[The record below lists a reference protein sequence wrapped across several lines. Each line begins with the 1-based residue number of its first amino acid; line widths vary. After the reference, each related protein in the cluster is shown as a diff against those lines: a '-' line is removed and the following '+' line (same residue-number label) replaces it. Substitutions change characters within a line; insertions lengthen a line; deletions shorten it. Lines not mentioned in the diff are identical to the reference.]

1 MQKIIYICTAEKR
14 KKGGKS
20 MLKKLSFLLAAIF
33 CIFHCYT
40 AMFGAASGIGQKA
53 IHLGLVLIIFFLDYL
68 AKEDRKWYCRLADLF
83 FLFASAGSF
92 FYIMAIDKTIDLRSG
107 LVYTYDL
114 IFGVLLIAALIE
126 ATRRSVGTSLAIVV
140 GCFLLYAFGGAYL
153 PGFLAHAGMD
163 LSRLISVV
171 YLGTDGIYG
180 TAIYA
185 SASYIVL
192 FVILGAVFQET
203 GVGDYFTKLASRAF
217 GKFRGGPA
225 KVAVVASGLF
235 GSISGSAIANVIGT
249 GTFTIPMMKKCG
261 FEDEYA
267 AAVEASASTGGQIMP
282 PVMGATA
289 FLIAEYLSIP
299 YFDLVKAALI
309 PAVLF
314 YVAILMT
321 VDLYARKHDIKG
333 VPEEELPTWK
343 ELGQSVYLILP
354 LIYLIL
360 AMSVLKM
367 SVTKAGIT
375 AIIATIVFTLFSKR
389 NRITPDKIKKIV
401 KSSIEGTKP
410 VAIACGVVGIII
422 GIVMGSGLGFR
433 MSAILIDL
441 SGGNLAVLLT
451 LTMIV
456 SLILGMGVPTT
467 AAYLMLA
474 LLVVPTLK
482 KMDVLP
488 LAAHLFIFYFGIISN
503 VTPPVALAAYAAA
516 GVARCNPTKTGF
528 YAFKLS
534 LSGFILPFM
543 FIYNPVLLMQGE
555 PLEIIQ
561 AVITALL
568 GIYSLSCALEKIAF
582 IWNINRLEQIVL
594 FASALLLIV
603 PGTVT
608 DLMGLAVLIAIFCL
622 KYFGS
627 RKKETMQNA

>member
-1 MQKIIYICTAEKR
+1 
-14 KKGGKS
+14 
-20 MLKKLSFLLAAIF
+20 MLKRLSFALAVLF
-33 CIFHCYT
+33 CIFHCWT
-40 AMFGAASGIGQKA
+40 AMFGAAAGIGQKA

-68 AKEDRKWYCRLADLF
+68 AQEDRKWYCRVMDAF
-83 FLFASAGSF
+83 FILASAGSLI
-92 FYIMAIDKTIDLRSG
+92 YIMSIDKTIDLRSG
-107 LVYTYDL
+107 MIYTYDIL
-114 IFGVLLIAALIE
+114 FGVLLIITLIE
-126 ATRRSVGTSLAIVV
+126 ATRRAVGKSLAIVV
-140 GCFLLYAFGGAYL
+140 VCFIVYGFMGQHM
-153 PGFLAHAGMD
+153 PGFLAHVGMD
-163 LSRLISVV
+163 ITRITSVV

-192 FVILGAVFQET
+192 FVILGAVFNET

-225 KVAVVASGLF
+225 KIAVVASGLF

-249 GTFTIPMMKKCG
+249 VTFTIPRMKKCG

-289 FLIAEYLSIP
+289 FLIAEYLGIP

-321 VDLYARKHDIKG
+321 VDLYARKNNIKG
-333 VPEEELPTWK
+333 VPESELPTWK
-343 ELGQSVYLILP
+343 ELVKNVYLILP
-354 LIYLIL
+354 LIYLIVS
-360 AMSVLKM
+360 MSVFKM
-367 SVTKAGIT
+367 SVTKSGIT
-375 AIIATIVFTLFSKR
+375 SIIATIVCTLFSAR
-389 NRITPDKIKKIV
+389 NRITPDKLKKIV
-401 KSSIEGTKP
+401 KASINGAKP

-433 MSAILIDL
+433 MSSVLIQVSNGHLGILL
-441 SGGNLAVLLT
+441 V
-451 LTMIV
+451 LTMVV

-474 LLVVPTLK
+474 LLVVPALK
-482 KMDVLP
+482 QMNVLP

-516 GVARCNPTKTGF
+516 GVARCNPTRTGVF
-528 YAFKLS
+528 AFKLS

-543 FIYNPVLLMQGE
+543 FVYNPVLLMQGGA
-555 PLEIIQ
+555 LEIIQ
-561 AVITALL
+561 SLITALL
-568 GIYSLSCALEKIAF
+568 GIYSLSAALEKF
-582 IWNINRLEQIVL
+582 VFKWNINRAERLVL
-594 FASALLLIV
+594 LASALLLII
-603 PGTVT
+603 PGTIT
-608 DLMGLAVLIAIFCL
+608 DLIGFAVLLGIFL
-622 KYFGS
+622 IKTAEE
-627 RKKETMQNA
+627 KKGNYAKA

>member
-1 MQKIIYICTAEKR
+1 
-14 KKGGKS
+14 
-20 MLKKLSFLLAAIF
+20 MLKRLSFALAVLF
-33 CIFHCYT
+33 CIFHCWT
-40 AMFGAASGIGQKA
+40 AMFGAAAGIGQKA

-68 AKEDRKWYCRLADLF
+68 AQEDRKWYCRVMDAF
-83 FLFASAGSF
+83 FILASAGSLI
-92 FYIMAIDKTIDLRSG
+92 YIMSIDKTIDLRSG
-107 LVYTYDL
+107 MIYTYDIL
-114 IFGVLLIAALIE
+114 FGVLLIITLIE
-126 ATRRSVGTSLAIVV
+126 ATRRAVGKSLAIVV
-140 GCFLLYAFGGAYL
+140 VCFIVYGFMGQHM
-153 PGFLAHAGMD
+153 PGFLAHVGMD
-163 LSRLISVV
+163 ITRITSVV

-192 FVILGAVFQET
+192 FVILGAVFNET

-225 KVAVVASGLF
+225 KIAVVASGLF

-289 FLIAEYLSIP
+289 FLIAEYLGIP

-321 VDLYARKHDIKG
+321 VDLYARKNNIKG
-333 VPEEELPTWK
+333 VPESELPTWK
-343 ELGQSVYLILP
+343 ELVKNVYLILP
-354 LIYLIL
+354 LIYLIVS
-360 AMSVLKM
+360 MSVFKM
-367 SVTKAGIT
+367 SVTKSGIT
-375 AIIATIVFTLFSKR
+375 SIIATIVCTLFSAR
-389 NRITPDKIKKIV
+389 NRITPDKLKKIV
-401 KSSIEGTKP
+401 KASINGAKP

-433 MSAILIDL
+433 MSSVLIQVSNGHLGILL
-441 SGGNLAVLLT
+441 V
-451 LTMIV
+451 LTMVV

-474 LLVVPTLK
+474 LLVVPALK
-482 KMDVLP
+482 QMNVLP

-516 GVARCNPTKTGF
+516 GVARCNPTRTGVF
-528 YAFKLS
+528 AFKLS

-543 FIYNPVLLMQGE
+543 FVYNPVLLMQGGA
-555 PLEIIQ
+555 LDIIQ
-561 AVITALL
+561 SLITALL
-568 GIYSLSCALEKIAF
+568 GIYSLSAALEKF
-582 IWNINRLEQIVL
+582 VFKWNINRAERLVL
-594 FASALLLIV
+594 LASALLLII
-603 PGTVT
+603 PGTIT
-608 DLMGLAVLIAIFCL
+608 DLIGFAVLLGIFL
-622 KYFGS
+622 IKTAEE
-627 RKKETMQNA
+627 KKGNYAKA

>member
-1 MQKIIYICTAEKR
+1 M
-14 KKGGKS
+14 
-20 MLKKLSFLLAAIF
+20 KKLSFVLAAAF
-33 CIFHCYT
+33 CVFHCWT
-40 AMFGAASGIGQKA
+40 AMFGAAAGIGQKA
-53 IHLGLVLIIFFLDYL
+53 IHLGLVLVIFFLDYV
-68 AKEDRKWYCRLADLF
+68 AQKDRKWYLRIIDF
-83 FLFASAGSF
+83 FFVLASAGSMI
-92 FYIMAIDKTIDLRSG
+92 YIMSINSTIDLRSG
-107 LVYTYDL
+107 IVYTYDV
-114 IFGVLLIAALIE
+114 IFAVLLMLALIE
-126 ATRRSVGTSLAIVV
+126 ATRRSVGKSLAIVV
-140 GCFLLYAFGGAYL
+140 VCFIAYAFLGPYM

-163 LSRLISVV
+163 ITRLTSIV

-192 FVILGAVFQET
+192 FVILGAVFNET
-203 GVGDYFTKLASRAF
+203 GVGDYFTQLASRLF
-217 GKFRGGPA
+217 GRFKGGPA

-289 FLIAEYLSIP
+289 FIIAEYLGIP
-299 YFDLVKAALI
+299 YFDLVKAAVI

-321 VDLYARKHDIKG
+321 VDLYARKHNIKG
-333 VPEEELPTWK
+333 VAEEELPTWK
-343 ELGQSVYLILP
+343 EMGQNVYLILP
-354 LIYLIL
+354 LIYLIIS
-360 AMSVLKM
+360 MSFLNM

-375 AIIATIVFTLFSKR
+375 SLIAAIICTLFSAK
-389 NRITPDKIKKIV
+389 NRITLEKLKKV
-401 KSSIEGTKP
+401 VYGSINGSKP

-433 MSAILIDL
+433 MSSVLIEI
-441 SGGNLAVLLT
+441 SGGHQIVLLV

-474 LLVVPTLK
+474 LLVVPALRE
-482 KMDVLP
+482 MGVLP
-488 LAAHLFIFYFGIISN
+488 LSAHLFIFYFGIISN
-503 VTPPVALAAYAAA
+503 VTPPVALASYAAA
-516 GVARCNPTKTGF
+516 GVARCNPTKTGI

-543 FIYNPVLLMQGE
+543 FVYNPVLLMQGE
-555 PLEIIQ
+555 TLEIIWS
-561 AVITALL
+561 VTTALV
-568 GIYSLSCALEKIAF
+568 GIYSLSAALEKF
-582 IWNINRLEQIVL
+582 IFKWEINNVERVILL
-594 FASALLLIV
+594 ASALLLID
-603 PGTVT
+603 PGLLT
-608 DLMGLAVLIAIFCL
+608 DAIGFVVLGAVLMIKIA
-622 KYFGS
+622 GD
-627 RKKETMQNA
+627 KKRVQTAA

>member
-1 MQKIIYICTAEKR
+1 
-14 KKGGKS
+14 
-20 MLKKLSFLLAAIF
+20 MLKRLSFALAVLF
-33 CIFHCYT
+33 CIFHCWT
-40 AMFGAASGIGQKA
+40 AMFGAAAGIGQKA

-68 AKEDRKWYCRLADLF
+68 AQEDRKWYCRVMDAF
-83 FLFASAGSF
+83 FILASAGSLI
-92 FYIMAIDKTIDLRSG
+92 YIMSIDKTIDLRSG
-107 LVYTYDL
+107 MIYTYDIL
-114 IFGVLLIAALIE
+114 FGVLLIITLIE
-126 ATRRSVGTSLAIVV
+126 ATRRAVGKSLAIVV
-140 GCFLLYAFGGAYL
+140 ICFIVYGFMGQYM
-153 PGFLAHAGMD
+153 PGFLAHVGMD
-163 LSRLISVV
+163 ITRITSVV

-192 FVILGAVFQET
+192 FVILGAVFNET

-225 KVAVVASGLF
+225 KIAVVASGLF

-289 FLIAEYLSIP
+289 FLIAEYLGIP

-321 VDLYARKHDIKG
+321 VDLYARKNNIKG
-333 VPEEELPTWK
+333 VPESELPTWK
-343 ELGQSVYLILP
+343 ELVKNVYLILP
-354 LIYLIL
+354 LIYLIVS
-360 AMSVLKM
+360 MSVFKM
-367 SVTKAGIT
+367 SVTKSGIT
-375 AIIATIVFTLFSKR
+375 SIIATIVCTLFSAR
-389 NRITPDKIKKIV
+389 NRITPAKLKKIV
-401 KSSIEGTKP
+401 KASINGAKP

-433 MSAILIDL
+433 MSSVLIQVSNGHLGILL
-441 SGGNLAVLLT
+441 V
-451 LTMIV
+451 LTMLV

-474 LLVVPTLK
+474 LLVVPALK
-482 KMDVLP
+482 QMNVLP

-516 GVARCNPTKTGF
+516 GVARCNPTKTGVF
-528 YAFKLS
+528 AFKLS

-543 FIYNPVLLMQGE
+543 FVYNPVLLMQGGA
-555 PLEIIQ
+555 LEILQ
-561 AVITALL
+561 SLITALL
-568 GIYSLSCALEKIAF
+568 GIYSLSAALEKF
-582 IWNINRLEQIVL
+582 VFKWNINQAERLVL
-594 FASALLLIV
+594 LASALLLII
-603 PGTVT
+603 PGTIT
-608 DLMGLAVLIAIFCL
+608 DLIGFAVLLGIFL
-622 KYFGS
+622 
-627 RKKETMQNA
+627 

>member
-1 MQKIIYICTAEKR
+1 
-14 KKGGKS
+14 
-20 MLKKLSFLLAAIF
+20 MLKKLSFGLAILF
-33 CIFHCYT
+33 CIFHCWT
-40 AMFGAASGIGQKA
+40 AMFGAAAGIGQKA

-68 AKEDRKWYCRLADLF
+68 AQKDRKWYCRAMDAF
-83 FLFASAGSF
+83 FILASAGSLI
-92 FYIMAIDKTIDLRSG
+92 YIMSIDKTIDLRSG
-107 LVYTYDL
+107 MIYTYDIL
-114 IFGVLLIAALIE
+114 FGVLLIITLIE
-126 ATRRSVGTSLAIVV
+126 ATRRAVGKSLAIVV
-140 GCFLLYAFGGAYL
+140 VCFIIYGFMGQKM
-153 PGFLAHAGMD
+153 PGFLAHVGMD
-163 LSRLISVV
+163 ITRITSVV

-192 FVILGAVFQET
+192 FVILGAVFNET

-225 KVAVVASGLF
+225 KIAVVASGLF

-289 FLIAEYLSIP
+289 FLIAEYLGIP

-321 VDLYARKHDIKG
+321 VDLYARKNNIKG
-333 VPEEELPTWK
+333 VPESELPTWR
-343 ELGQSVYLILP
+343 ELAKNVYLILP
-354 LIYLIL
+354 LIYLIVS
-360 AMSVLKM
+360 MSVFKM
-367 SVTKAGIT
+367 SVTKSGIT
-375 AIIATIVFTLFSKR
+375 SIIATIACTLFSAR
-389 NRITPDKIKKIV
+389 NRITPGKLKNIV
-401 KSSIEGTKP
+401 KASINGAKP

-433 MSAILIDL
+433 MSSVLIQVSNGHLGILL
-441 SGGNLAVLLT
+441 V
-451 LTMIV
+451 LTMLV

-474 LLVVPTLK
+474 LLVVPALK
-482 KMDVLP
+482 QMSVLP

-516 GVARCNPTKTGF
+516 GVARCNPTKTGVF
-528 YAFKLS
+528 AFKLS

-543 FIYNPVLLMQGE
+543 FVYNPVLLMQGGA
-555 PLEIIQ
+555 LEILQ
-561 AVITALL
+561 SLITALL
-568 GIYSLSCALEKIAF
+568 GIYSLSSALEKF
-582 IWNINRLEQIVL
+582 VFKWNINQAERLVL
-594 FASALLLIV
+594 LASALLLIV

-608 DLMGLAVLIAIFCL
+608 DLIGFAVLLGIFLL
-622 KYFGS
+622 KMAED
-627 RKKETMQNA
+627 KKRNYAKA

>member
-1 MQKIIYICTAEKR
+1 
-14 KKGGKS
+14 
-20 MLKKLSFLLAAIF
+20 MLKRLSFALAVLF
-33 CIFHCYT
+33 CIFHCWT
-40 AMFGAASGIGQKA
+40 AMFGAAAGIGQKA

-68 AKEDRKWYCRLADLF
+68 AQEDRKWYCRVMDAF
-83 FLFASAGSF
+83 FILASAGSLI
-92 FYIMAIDKTIDLRSG
+92 YIMSIDKTIDLRSG
-107 LVYTYDL
+107 MIYTYDIL
-114 IFGVLLIAALIE
+114 FGVLLIITLIE
-126 ATRRSVGTSLAIVV
+126 ATRRAVGKSLAIVV
-140 GCFLLYAFGGAYL
+140 VCFIVYGFIGQHM
-153 PGFLAHAGMD
+153 PGFLAHVGMD
-163 LSRLISVV
+163 ITRITSVV

-192 FVILGAVFQET
+192 FVILGAVFNET

-225 KVAVVASGLF
+225 KIAVVASGLF

-289 FLIAEYLSIP
+289 FLIAEYLGIP

-321 VDLYARKHDIKG
+321 VDLYARKNNIKG
-333 VPEEELPTWK
+333 VPESELPTWK
-343 ELGQSVYLILP
+343 ELVKNVYLILP
-354 LIYLIL
+354 LIYLIVS
-360 AMSVLKM
+360 MSVFKM
-367 SVTKAGIT
+367 SVTKSGIT
-375 AIIATIVFTLFSKR
+375 SIIATIVCTLFSAR
-389 NRITPDKIKKIV
+389 NRITPDKLKKIV
-401 KSSIEGTKP
+401 KASINGAKP

-433 MSAILIDL
+433 MSSVLIQVSNGHLGILL
-441 SGGNLAVLLT
+441 VLP
-451 LTMIV
+451 MVV

-474 LLVVPTLK
+474 LLVVPALK
-482 KMDVLP
+482 QMNVLP

-516 GVARCNPTKTGF
+516 GVARCNPTKTGVF
-528 YAFKLS
+528 AFKLS

-543 FIYNPVLLMQGE
+543 FVYNPVLLMQGGA
-555 PLEIIQ
+555 LEIIQ
-561 AVITALL
+561 SLITALL
-568 GIYSLSCALEKIAF
+568 GIYSLSAALEKF
-582 IWNINRLEQIVL
+582 VFKWNINQAERLVL
-594 FASALLLIV
+594 LASALLLII
-603 PGTVT
+603 PGTIT
-608 DLMGLAVLIAIFCL
+608 DLIGFAVLLGIFL
-622 KYFGS
+622 IKTAEE
-627 RKKETMQNA
+627 KKGNYAKA

>member
-1 MQKIIYICTAEKR
+1 
-14 KKGGKS
+14 
-20 MLKKLSFLLAAIF
+20 MLKKLSFLLGTVL
-33 CIFHCYT
+33 CVFHCWT

-53 IHLGLVLIIFFLDYL
+53 IHLGLVLSIFFLDYL
-68 AKEDRKWYCRLADLF
+68 VKEDRKWYLKIIDLF

-92 FYIMAIDKTIDLRSG
+92 WYIMSIDSTIDLRSG
-107 LVYTYDL
+107 LIYTYD
-114 IFGVLLIAALIE
+114 IVFGVLLMAALIE
-126 ATRRSVGTSLAIVV
+126 ATRRAVGASLAVVV
-140 GCFLLYAFGGAYL
+140 GCFLVYAFAGAQM

-192 FVILGAVFQET
+192 FVILGAVFNET

-217 GKFRGGPA
+217 GKLRGGPA

-289 FLIAEYLSIP
+289 FLIAEYLNVP

-321 VDLYARKHDIKG
+321 VDLYARKNNIMG
-333 VPEEELPTWK
+333 VPESELPSWK
-343 ELGQSVYLILP
+343 ELGRSVYLIFP
-354 LIYLIL
+354 LIYLVL
-360 AMSVLKM
+360 AMSVFKM
-367 SVTKAGIT
+367 SVTKSGIT
-375 AIIATIVFTLFSKR
+375 SIIVTIICTLFSAR
-389 NRITPDKIKKIV
+389 NRITPAKLKKIV
-401 KSSIEGTKP
+401 ISSVNGTKP

-433 MSAILIDL
+433 MSAILIDI
-441 SGGNLAVLLT
+441 SGGNQAVLLV

-482 KMDVLP
+482 SMDVP
-488 LAAHLFIFYFGIISN
+488 AMAAHLFIFYFGIISN

-516 GVARCNPTKTGF
+516 GVARCNPNKTGF
-528 YAFKLS
+528 FAFKLS

-543 FIYNPVLLMQGE
+543 FVYNPVLLMQGA
-555 PLEIIQ
+555 PLEIAQ
-561 AVITALL
+561 AVLTALI
-568 GIYSLSCALEKIAF
+568 GIYSLSCALEKFAF
-582 IWNINRLEQIVL
+582 AWHINRLEQLVL
-594 FASALLLIV
+594 FISALLLII
-603 PGTVT
+603 PGTIT
-608 DLMGLAVLIAIFCL
+608 DLIGIAVLIVIFGMKHL
-622 KYFGS
+622 SDRNREK
-627 RKKETMQNA
+627 MQNA

>member
-1 MQKIIYICTAEKR
+1 
-14 KKGGKS
+14 
-20 MLKKLSFLLAAIF
+20 MLKRLSFALAVLF
-33 CIFHCYT
+33 CIFHCWT
-40 AMFGAASGIGQKA
+40 AMFGAAAGIGQKA

-68 AKEDRKWYCRLADLF
+68 AQEDRKWYCRVMDAF
-83 FLFASAGSF
+83 FILASAGSLI
-92 FYIMAIDKTIDLRSG
+92 YIMSIDKTIDLRSG
-107 LVYTYDL
+107 MIYTYDIL
-114 IFGVLLIAALIE
+114 FGVLLIITLIE
-126 ATRRSVGTSLAIVV
+126 ATRRAVGKSLAIVV
-140 GCFLLYAFGGAYL
+140 ICFIVYGFMGQYM
-153 PGFLAHAGMD
+153 PGFLAHVGMD
-163 LSRLISVV
+163 ITRITSVV

-192 FVILGAVFQET
+192 FVILGAVFNET

-225 KVAVVASGLF
+225 KIAVVASGLF

-289 FLIAEYLSIP
+289 FLIAEYLGIP

-321 VDLYARKHDIKG
+321 VDLYARKNNIKG
-333 VPEEELPTWK
+333 VPESELPTWK
-343 ELGQSVYLILP
+343 ELVKNVYLILP
-354 LIYLIL
+354 LIYLIVS
-360 AMSVLKM
+360 MSVFKM
-367 SVTKAGIT
+367 SVTKSGIT
-375 AIIATIVFTLFSKR
+375 SIIATIVCTLFSAR
-389 NRITPDKIKKIV
+389 NRITPAKLKKIV
-401 KSSIEGTKP
+401 KASINGAKP

-433 MSAILIDL
+433 MSSVLIQVSNGHLGILL
-441 SGGNLAVLLT
+441 V
-451 LTMIV
+451 LTMVV

-474 LLVVPTLK
+474 LLVVLVLK
-482 KMDVLP
+482 QMNVLP

-516 GVARCNPTKTGF
+516 GVARCNPTKTGVF
-528 YAFKLS
+528 AFKLS

-543 FIYNPVLLMQGE
+543 FVYNPVLLMQGGA
-555 PLEIIQ
+555 LEILQ
-561 AVITALL
+561 SLITALL
-568 GIYSLSCALEKIAF
+568 GIYSLSAALEKF
-582 IWNINRLEQIVL
+582 VFKWNINQAERLVL
-594 FASALLLIV
+594 LASALLLII
-603 PGTVT
+603 PGTIT
-608 DLMGLAVLIAIFCL
+608 DLIGFAVLLGIFL
-622 KYFGS
+622 IKTAEE
-627 RKKETMQNA
+627 KKGNYAKA

>member
-1 MQKIIYICTAEKR
+1 
-14 KKGGKS
+14 
-20 MLKKLSFLLAAIF
+20 MLKKLSFGLAIVF
-33 CIFHCYT
+33 CIFHCWT
-40 AMFGAASGIGQKA
+40 AMFGAAAGIGQKA

-68 AKEDRKWYCRLADLF
+68 AQKDRKWYCRAMDAF
-83 FLFASAGSF
+83 FILASAGSLI
-92 FYIMAIDKTIDLRSG
+92 YIMSIDKTIDLRSG
-107 LVYTYDL
+107 MIYTYDIL
-114 IFGVLLIAALIE
+114 FGVLLIITLIE
-126 ATRRSVGTSLAIVV
+126 ATRRAVGKSLAIVV
-140 GCFLLYAFGGAYL
+140 VCFIIYGFMGQRM
-153 PGFLAHAGMD
+153 PGFLAHVGMD
-163 LSRLISVV
+163 ITRITSVV

-192 FVILGAVFQET
+192 FVILGAVFNET

-225 KVAVVASGLF
+225 KIAVVASGLF

-289 FLIAEYLSIP
+289 FLIAEYLGIP

-314 YVAILMT
+314 YVAILLT
-321 VDLYARKHDIKG
+321 VDLYARKNNIKG
-333 VPEEELPTWK
+333 VPESELPTWK
-343 ELGQSVYLILP
+343 ELSKNVYLILP
-354 LIYLIL
+354 LIYLIVS
-360 AMSVLKM
+360 MSVFKM
-367 SVTKAGIT
+367 SVTKSGIT
-375 AIIATIVFTLFSKR
+375 SIIATIVCTLFSAR
-389 NRITPDKIKKIV
+389 NRITPGKLKNIV
-401 KSSIEGTKP
+401 KASINGAKP

-433 MSAILIDL
+433 MSSVLIQVSNGHLGILL
-441 SGGNLAVLLT
+441 V
-451 LTMIV
+451 LTMLV

-474 LLVVPTLK
+474 LLVVPALK
-482 KMDVLP
+482 QMSVLP

-516 GVARCNPTKTGF
+516 GVARCNPTKTGVF
-528 YAFKLS
+528 AFKLS

-543 FIYNPVLLMQGE
+543 FVYNPVLLMQGGA
-555 PLEIIQ
+555 LEILQ
-561 AVITALL
+561 SLITALL
-568 GIYSLSCALEKIAF
+568 GIYSLSSALEKF
-582 IWNINRLEQIVL
+582 VFKWNINQAERLVL
-594 FASALLLIV
+594 LASALLLII
-603 PGTVT
+603 PGTIT
-608 DLMGLAVLIAIFCL
+608 DLIGFAVLKMAED
-622 KYFGS
+622 
-627 RKKETMQNA
+627 KKRNYAKA

>member
-1 MQKIIYICTAEKR
+1 
-14 KKGGKS
+14 
-20 MLKKLSFLLAAIF
+20 MLKRLSFALAVLF
-33 CIFHCYT
+33 CIFHCWT
-40 AMFGAASGIGQKA
+40 AMFGAAAGIGQKA

-68 AKEDRKWYCRLADLF
+68 AQEDRKWYCRVMDAF
-83 FLFASAGSF
+83 FILASAGSLI
-92 FYIMAIDKTIDLRSG
+92 YIMSIDKTIDLRSG
-107 LVYTYDL
+107 MIYTYDIL
-114 IFGVLLIAALIE
+114 FGVLLIITLIE
-126 ATRRSVGTSLAIVV
+126 ATRRAVGKSLAIVV
-140 GCFLLYAFGGAYL
+140 VCFIVYGFMGQHM
-153 PGFLAHAGMD
+153 PGFLAHVGMD
-163 LSRLISVV
+163 ITRITSVV

-192 FVILGAVFQET
+192 FVILGAVFNET

-225 KVAVVASGLF
+225 KIAVVASGRF

-289 FLIAEYLSIP
+289 FLIAEYLGIP

-321 VDLYARKHDIKG
+321 VDLYARKNNIKG
-333 VPEEELPTWK
+333 VPESELPTWK
-343 ELGQSVYLILP
+343 ELVKNVYLILP
-354 LIYLIL
+354 LIYLIVS
-360 AMSVLKM
+360 MSVFKM
-367 SVTKAGIT
+367 SVTKSGIT
-375 AIIATIVFTLFSKR
+375 SIIATIVCTLFSAR
-389 NRITPDKIKKIV
+389 NRITPDKLKKIV
-401 KSSIEGTKP
+401 KASINGAKP

-433 MSAILIDL
+433 MSSVLIQVSNGHLGILL
-441 SGGNLAVLLT
+441 V
-451 LTMIV
+451 LTMVV

-474 LLVVPTLK
+474 LLVVPALK
-482 KMDVLP
+482 QMNVLP

-516 GVARCNPTKTGF
+516 GVARCNPTKTGVF
-528 YAFKLS
+528 AFKLS

-543 FIYNPVLLMQGE
+543 FVYNPVLLMQGGA
-555 PLEIIQ
+555 LEIIQ
-561 AVITALL
+561 SLITALL
-568 GIYSLSCALEKIAF
+568 GIYSLSAALEKF
-582 IWNINRLEQIVL
+582 VFKWNINQAERLVL
-594 FASALLLIV
+594 LASALLLII
-603 PGTVT
+603 PGTIT
-608 DLMGLAVLIAIFCL
+608 DLIGFAVLLGIFL
-622 KYFGS
+622 IKTAEE
-627 RKKETMQNA
+627 KKGNYAKA

>member
-1 MQKIIYICTAEKR
+1 
-14 KKGGKS
+14 
-20 MLKKLSFLLAAIF
+20 MLKRLSFALAVLF
-33 CIFHCYT
+33 CIFHCWT
-40 AMFGAASGIGQKA
+40 AMFGAAAGIGQKA

-68 AKEDRKWYCRLADLF
+68 AQEDRKWYCRVMDAF
-83 FLFASAGSF
+83 FILASAGSLI
-92 FYIMAIDKTIDLRSG
+92 YIMSIDKTIDLRSG
-107 LVYTYDL
+107 MIYTYDIL
-114 IFGVLLIAALIE
+114 FGVLLIITLIE
-126 ATRRSVGTSLAIVV
+126 ATRRAVGKSLAIVV
-140 GCFLLYAFGGAYL
+140 VCFIVYGFMGQHM
-153 PGFLAHAGMD
+153 PGFLAHVGMD
-163 LSRLISVV
+163 ITRITSVV

-192 FVILGAVFQET
+192 FVILGAVFNET

-225 KVAVVASGLF
+225 KIAVVASGLF

-289 FLIAEYLSIP
+289 FLIAEYLGIP

-321 VDLYARKHDIKG
+321 VDLYARKNNIKG
-333 VPEEELPTWK
+333 VPESELPTWK
-343 ELGQSVYLILP
+343 ELVKNVYLILP
-354 LIYLIL
+354 LIYLIVS
-360 AMSVLKM
+360 MSVFKM
-367 SVTKAGIT
+367 SVTKSGIT
-375 AIIATIVFTLFSKR
+375 SIIATIVCTLFSAR
-389 NRITPDKIKKIV
+389 NRITPAKLKKIV
-401 KSSIEGTKP
+401 KASINGAKP

-433 MSAILIDL
+433 MSSVLIQVSNGHLGILL
-441 SGGNLAVLLT
+441 V
-451 LTMIV
+451 LTMVV

-474 LLVVPTLK
+474 LLVVPALK
-482 KMDVLP
+482 QMNVLP

-516 GVARCNPTKTGF
+516 GVARCNPTKTGVF
-528 YAFKLS
+528 AFKLS

-543 FIYNPVLLMQGE
+543 FVYNPVLLMQGGA
-555 PLEIIQ
+555 LEILQ
-561 AVITALL
+561 SLITALL
-568 GIYSLSCALEKIAF
+568 GIYSLSAALEKF
-582 IWNINRLEQIVL
+582 VFKWNINQAERLVL
-594 FASALLLIV
+594 LASALLLII
-603 PGTVT
+603 PGTIT
-608 DLMGLAVLIAIFCL
+608 DLIGFAVLLGIFL
-622 KYFGS
+622 IKTAEE
-627 RKKETMQNA
+627 KKGNYAKA

>member
-1 MQKIIYICTAEKR
+1 
-14 KKGGKS
+14 
-20 MLKKLSFLLAAIF
+20 MLKRLSFALAVLF
-33 CIFHCYT
+33 CIFHCWT
-40 AMFGAASGIGQKA
+40 AMFGAAAGIGQKA

-68 AKEDRKWYCRLADLF
+68 AQEDRKWYCRVMDAF
-83 FLFASAGSF
+83 FILASAGSLI
-92 FYIMAIDKTIDLRSG
+92 YIMSIDKTIGLRSG
-107 LVYTYDL
+107 MIYTYDIL
-114 IFGVLLIAALIE
+114 FGVLLIITLIE
-126 ATRRSVGTSLAIVV
+126 ATRRAVGKSLAIVV
-140 GCFLLYAFGGAYL
+140 VCFIVYGFMGQHM
-153 PGFLAHAGMD
+153 PGFLAHVGMD
-163 LSRLISVV
+163 ITRITSVV

-192 FVILGAVFQET
+192 FVILGAVFNET

-225 KVAVVASGLF
+225 KIAVVASGLF

-289 FLIAEYLSIP
+289 FLIAEYLGIP

-321 VDLYARKHDIKG
+321 VDLYARKNNIKG
-333 VPEEELPTWK
+333 VPESELPTWK
-343 ELGQSVYLILP
+343 ELVKNVYLILP
-354 LIYLIL
+354 LIYLIVS
-360 AMSVLKM
+360 MSVFKM
-367 SVTKAGIT
+367 SVTKSGIT
-375 AIIATIVFTLFSKR
+375 SIIATIVCTLFSAR
-389 NRITPDKIKKIV
+389 NRITPDKLKKIV
-401 KSSIEGTKP
+401 KASINGAKP

-433 MSAILIDL
+433 MSSVLIQVSNGHLGILL
-441 SGGNLAVLLT
+441 V
-451 LTMIV
+451 LTMVV

-474 LLVVPTLK
+474 LLVVPALK
-482 KMDVLP
+482 QMNVLP

-516 GVARCNPTKTGF
+516 GVARCNPTKTGVF
-528 YAFKLS
+528 AFKLS

-543 FIYNPVLLMQGE
+543 FVYNPVLLMQGGA
-555 PLEIIQ
+555 LEIIQ
-561 AVITALL
+561 SLITALL
-568 GIYSLSCALEKIAF
+568 GIYSLSAALEKF
-582 IWNINRLEQIVL
+582 VFKWNINQAERLVL
-594 FASALLLIV
+594 LASALLLII
-603 PGTVT
+603 PGTIT
-608 DLMGLAVLIAIFCL
+608 DLIGFAVLLGIFL
-622 KYFGS
+622 IKTAEE
-627 RKKETMQNA
+627 KKGNYAKA

>member
-1 MQKIIYICTAEKR
+1 
-14 KKGGKS
+14 
-20 MLKKLSFLLAAIF
+20 MLKRLSFALAVLF
-33 CIFHCYT
+33 CIFHCWT
-40 AMFGAASGIGQKA
+40 AMFGAAAGIGQKA

-68 AKEDRKWYCRLADLF
+68 AQEDRKWYCRVMDAF
-83 FLFASAGSF
+83 FILTSAGSLI
-92 FYIMAIDKTIDLRSG
+92 YIMSIDKTIDLRSG
-107 LVYTYDL
+107 MIYTYDIL
-114 IFGVLLIAALIE
+114 FGVLLIITLIE
-126 ATRRSVGTSLAIVV
+126 ATRRAVGKSLAIVV
-140 GCFLLYAFGGAYL
+140 ICFIVYGFMGQYM
-153 PGFLAHAGMD
+153 PGFLAHVGMD
-163 LSRLISVV
+163 ITRITSVV

-192 FVILGAVFQET
+192 FVILGAVFNET

-225 KVAVVASGLF
+225 KIAVVASGLF

-289 FLIAEYLSIP
+289 FLIAEYLGIP

-321 VDLYARKHDIKG
+321 VDLYARKNNIKG
-333 VPEEELPTWK
+333 VPESELPTWK
-343 ELGQSVYLILP
+343 ELVKNVYLILP
-354 LIYLIL
+354 LIYLIVS
-360 AMSVLKM
+360 MSVFKM
-367 SVTKAGIT
+367 SVTKSGIT
-375 AIIATIVFTLFSKR
+375 SIIATIVCTLFSAR
-389 NRITPDKIKKIV
+389 NRITPAKLKKIV
-401 KSSIEGTKP
+401 KASINGAKP

-433 MSAILIDL
+433 MSSVLIQVSNGHLGILL
-441 SGGNLAVLLT
+441 V
-451 LTMIV
+451 LTMVV

-474 LLVVPTLK
+474 LLVVPALK
-482 KMDVLP
+482 QMNVLP

-516 GVARCNPTKTGF
+516 GVARCNPTKTGVF
-528 YAFKLS
+528 AFKLS

-543 FIYNPVLLMQGE
+543 FVYNPVLLMQGGA
-555 PLEIIQ
+555 LEILQ
-561 AVITALL
+561 SLITALL
-568 GIYSLSCALEKIAF
+568 GIYSLSAALEKF
-582 IWNINRLEQIVL
+582 VFKWNINQAERLVL
-594 FASALLLIV
+594 LASALLLII
-603 PGTVT
+603 PGTIT
-608 DLMGLAVLIAIFCL
+608 DLIGFAVLLGIFL
-622 KYFGS
+622 IKTAEE
-627 RKKETMQNA
+627 KKGNYAKA

>member
-1 MQKIIYICTAEKR
+1 
-14 KKGGKS
+14 
-20 MLKKLSFLLAAIF
+20 MLKRLSFALAVLF
-33 CIFHCYT
+33 CIFHCWT
-40 AMFGAASGIGQKA
+40 AMFGAAAGIGQKA

-68 AKEDRKWYCRLADLF
+68 AQEDRKWYCRVMDAF
-83 FLFASAGSF
+83 FILASAGSLI
-92 FYIMAIDKTIDLRSG
+92 YIMSIDKTIDLRSG
-107 LVYTYDL
+107 MIYTYDIL
-114 IFGVLLIAALIE
+114 FGVLLIITLIE
-126 ATRRSVGTSLAIVV
+126 ATRRAVGKSLAIVV
-140 GCFLLYAFGGAYL
+140 VCFIVYGFMGQHM
-153 PGFLAHAGMD
+153 PGFLAHVGMD
-163 LSRLISVV
+163 ITRITSVV

-192 FVILGAVFQET
+192 FVILGAVFNET

-225 KVAVVASGLF
+225 KIAVVASGLF

-289 FLIAEYLSIP
+289 FLIAEYLGIP

-321 VDLYARKHDIKG
+321 VDLYARKNNIKG
-333 VPEEELPTWK
+333 VPESELPTWK
-343 ELGQSVYLILP
+343 ELVKNVYLILP
-354 LIYLIL
+354 LIYLIVS
-360 AMSVLKM
+360 MSVFKM
-367 SVTKAGIT
+367 SVTKSGIT
-375 AIIATIVFTLFSKR
+375 SIIATIVCTLFSAR
-389 NRITPDKIKKIV
+389 NRITADKLKKIV
-401 KSSIEGTKP
+401 KASINGAKP
-410 VAIACGVVGIII
+410 VAVACGVVGIII

-433 MSAILIDL
+433 MSSVLIQVSNGHLGILL
-441 SGGNLAVLLT
+441 V
-451 LTMIV
+451 LTMVV

-474 LLVVPTLK
+474 LLVVPALK
-482 KMDVLP
+482 QMNVLP

-516 GVARCNPTKTGF
+516 GVARCNPTKTGVF
-528 YAFKLS
+528 AFKLS

-543 FIYNPVLLMQGE
+543 FVYNPVLLMQGGA
-555 PLEIIQ
+555 LEIIQ
-561 AVITALL
+561 SLITALL
-568 GIYSLSCALEKIAF
+568 GIYSLSAALEKF
-582 IWNINRLEQIVL
+582 VFKWNINQAERLVL
-594 FASALLLIV
+594 LASALLLII
-603 PGTVT
+603 PGTIT
-608 DLMGLAVLIAIFCL
+608 DLIGFAVLLGIFL
-622 KYFGS
+622 IKTAEE
-627 RKKETMQNA
+627 KKGNYAKA

>member
-1 MQKIIYICTAEKR
+1 
-14 KKGGKS
+14 
-20 MLKKLSFLLAAIF
+20 MLKRLSFALAVLF
-33 CIFHCYT
+33 CIFHCWT
-40 AMFGAASGIGQKA
+40 AMFGAAAGIGQKA

-68 AKEDRKWYCRLADLF
+68 AQEDRKWYCRVMDAF
-83 FLFASAGSF
+83 FILASAGSLI
-92 FYIMAIDKTIDLRSG
+92 YIMSIDKTIDLRSG
-107 LVYTYDL
+107 MIYTYDIL
-114 IFGVLLIAALIE
+114 FGVLLIITLIE
-126 ATRRSVGTSLAIVV
+126 ATRRAVGKSLAIVV
-140 GCFLLYAFGGAYL
+140 ICFIVYGFMGQYM
-153 PGFLAHAGMD
+153 PGFLAHVGMD
-163 LSRLISVV
+163 ITRITSVV

-192 FVILGAVFQET
+192 FVILGAVFNET

-225 KVAVVASGLF
+225 KIAVVASGLF

-289 FLIAEYLSIP
+289 FLIAEYLGIP

-321 VDLYARKHDIKG
+321 VDLYARKNNIKG
-333 VPEEELPTWK
+333 VPESELPTWK
-343 ELGQSVYLILP
+343 ELVKNVYLILP
-354 LIYLIL
+354 LIYLIVS
-360 AMSVLKM
+360 MSVFKM
-367 SVTKAGIT
+367 SVTKSGLT
-375 AIIATIVFTLFSKR
+375 SIIATIVCTLFSAR
-389 NRITPDKIKKIV
+389 NRITPAKLKKIV
-401 KSSIEGTKP
+401 KASINGAKP

-433 MSAILIDL
+433 MSSVLIQVSNGHLGILL
-441 SGGNLAVLLT
+441 V
-451 LTMIV
+451 LTMVV

-474 LLVVPTLK
+474 LLVVPALK
-482 KMDVLP
+482 QMNVLP

-516 GVARCNPTKTGF
+516 GVARCNPTKTGVF
-528 YAFKLS
+528 AFKLS

-543 FIYNPVLLMQGE
+543 FVYNPVLLMQGGA
-555 PLEIIQ
+555 LEILQ
-561 AVITALL
+561 SLITALL
-568 GIYSLSCALEKIAF
+568 GIYSLSAALEKF
-582 IWNINRLEQIVL
+582 VFKWNINQAERLVL
-594 FASALLLIV
+594 LASALLLII
-603 PGTVT
+603 PGTIT
-608 DLMGLAVLIAIFCL
+608 DLIGFAVLLGIFL
-622 KYFGS
+622 IKTAEE
-627 RKKETMQNA
+627 KKGNYAKA